1 MAAAKRLKASDK
13 QAICK
18 KLVTTLKKRYKGSV
32 PKNNRDVLHSMIFCI
47 CLEENSHDGAEE
59 LFEKLMESFHDL
71 NEIRVSSITE
81 LEAVFTESRIS
92 EWRALRTRSLLHYIF
107 EENFQYDYEAVRRKT
122 QEQATKVLKK
132 VKDISPF
139 MVLQTLQL
147 VLGSHVLPLDPR
159 MINVAIWLGF
169 VEPGSSA
176 DQASDQLKAV
186 VRKNEVAQFCHLIRG
201 IANDES
207 LYDVIA
213 FDVAEE
219 PAETFDLN
227 AVDKRLTEAISAAKS
242 GGRKKKPTKSKAA
255 SGSKSKKK
263 DSVPKAKAAAKKAAT
278 PKAAAAKKP
287 TAPKK
292 AAPKKAAPKK
302 AATKKAAKAAPAK
315 KAAAK
320 TKKKVAVKKP
330 AAKKKPAATKKKAA
344 KKVVKKKVVK
354 KKTTRK
360 KSKR

>member
-47 CLEENSHDGAEE
+47 CLEENSDDGAEE
-59 LFEKLMESFHDL
+59 LFEKLMDSFHDL

-92 EWRALRTRSLLHYIF
+92 EWRALRSRSLLHYIF

-139 MVLQTLQL
+139 MVLQTLQF
-147 VLGSHVLPLDPR
+147 VLGSHVVPLDPR

-186 VRKNEVAQFCHLIRG
+186 VRKNEVAQFCHLMRG
-201 IANDES
+201 IANEET
-207 LYDVIA
+207 LYDVMA

-219 PAETFDLN
+219 PAETFDLT

-255 SGSKSKKK
+255 DSKSKAADSKSKKK
-263 DSVPKAKAAAKKAAT
+263 
-278 PKAAAAKKP
+278 AAAAKTKAP
-287 TAPKK
+287 ANKKAPAAKDAEKPKK
-292 AAPKKAAPKK
+292 A

-315 KAAAK
+315 KAASK

-330 AAKKKPAATKKKAA
+330 AATKKKPAATKKKAA

-360 KSKR
+360 KAKR